1 MTLKKLDFI
10 AIIISIAVLFLVVLM
25 RYVKIDNQFDLSY
38 LPPFHA
44 ILNTIT
50 SFLLIFAF
58 IKIKSKNV
66 NAHRNAIY
74 GAIVC
79 SVIFLLSY
87 VVYHFLTPATKFGGE
102 GFIKV
107 IYLFLL
113 ITHIILAA
121 VSFPLILFTF
131 NRAYLNEF
139 EKHRKF
145 AKFVFPIWLY
155 VALTGPICYLM
166 LKPYY

>member
-66 NAHRNAIY
+66 NAHRKAIY

-87 VVYHFLTPATKFGGE
+87 VVYHFLTPASK
-102 GFIKV
+102 IWWRRINKSN
-107 IYLFLL
+107 LL
-113 ITHIILAA
+113 I
-121 VSFPLILFTF
+121 FTNYPYNISSSVF
-131 NRAYLNEF
+131 SVN
-139 EKHRKF
+139 
-145 AKFVFPIWLY
+145 FVYF
-155 VALTGPICYLM
+155 
-166 LKPYY
+166 